1 MFERGGEVGM
11 SKRSYRKTLKVIG
24 VPNRVA
30 MRSLNNNNMNSK
42 GGVKDPAS
50 AAKYDSSMES
60 SMEQDHQQMQLSS
73 NMKAEEKIATGVQ
86 ESATQQQLILQ
97 SLAVWAPLQIP

>member
-1 MFERGGEVGM
+1 MFECEVGM

-30 MRSLNNNNMNSK
+30 MRSLNNNNVDSK

-50 AAKYDSSMES
+50 AANYDSSMES
-60 SMEQDHQQMQLSS
+60 SIEQDHQQMQVSS
-73 NMKAEEKIATGVQ
+73 TVKAEEKIATGVQ

>member
-1 MFERGGEVGM
+1 M

-30 MRSLNNNNMNSK
+30 MRSLNNNNVDSK

-50 AAKYDSSMES
+50 AAKYNSSMES
-60 SMEQDHQQMQLSS
+60 SIEQDHQQMQVSS
-73 NMKAEEKIATGVQ
+73 TVKAEEKIATGVQ

-97 SLAVWAPLQIP
+97 SLAV